1 MFRASQV
8 ADVLRPLRRLLA
20 AFGLSAVV
28 AACGADGRAQ
38 GSFQAAP
45 EPTDETLNAT
55 SEWRGQRSDVAVET
69 VVVVTTDA
77 AWTALWRKVGRA
89 PPSALPDG
97 HVAVGIFLGQ
107 RNTGG
112 FTVEIVS
119 AGPAAGE
126 FVVGY
131 EENRPTGMVTMSIT
145 YPWLI
150 RLFPDPGV
158 PVRVEKLN

>member
-1 MFRASQV
+1 MVAAFTACAGPGGSQAPSQGTPGVAGEALTEYSEWQGHGSQV
-8 ADVLRPLRRLLA
+8 AGETVI
-20 AFGLSAVV
+20 V
-28 AACGADGRAQ
+28 AATG
-38 GSFQAAP
+38 
-45 EPTDETLNAT
+45 
-55 SEWRGQRSDVAVET
+55 SEWI
-69 VVVVTTDA
+69 
-77 AWTALWRKVGRA
+77 ALWRRIGRA
-89 PPSALPDG
+89 PPSTLADG
-97 HVAVGIFLGQ
+97 RVAVGIFLGQ

-119 AGPAAGE
+119 AGRAGGE

-131 EENRPTGMVTMSIT
+131 EESRPTGMVTMSIT